1 MFIVIPLLALLVSC
15 NIFVPKE
22 CEQLSDMIGDIPA
35 LNKNDYNDCELVNQN
50 YMYFAKWQD
59 DSYMEYYPEANEYLS
74 QEGDT
79 VLIKGFLSHGYG
91 DTMSYRKGNWICYL
105 HSDSLEA
112 MDIEYNPCDVTIY
125 ADNKELFSGVDFT
138 RKCYITATVQFGSQ
152 HGLIGIGPPPG
163 ESKLCFPQTPNFKI
177 IEIKN

>member
-59 DSYMEYYPEANEYLS
+59 DSIWS
-74 QEGDT
+74 
-79 VLIKGFLSHGYG
+79 
-91 DTMSYRKGNWICYL
+91 
-105 HSDSLEA
+105 
-112 MDIEYNPCDVTIY
+112 
-125 ADNKELFSGVDFT
+125 
-138 RKCYITATVQFGSQ
+138 
-152 HGLIGIGPPPG
+152 
-163 ESKLCFPQTPNFKI
+163 I
-177 IEIKN
+177 IQKPTNIFHKKVIPS